1 MNKKLQLVFASMFD
15 KNSTLIFSRDSDR
28 EEKNYA
34 FTVDVISKDG
44 DKAAFIA
51 LLEMSDCGSQYGLSA
66 YSIYK
71 AFGKEVRNFFDWKEI
86 L

>member
-15 KNSTLIFSRDSDR
+15 ENSTFIFSRDSDR

-34 FTVDVISKDG
+34 FTVDVNSKG
-44 DKAAFIA
+44 EKATFIA

-66 YSIYK
+66 YSIHK
-71 AFGKEVRNFFDWKEI
+71 AFGKEVKNFFDWKEV